1 MKRSLIIL
9 CAALAFI
16 SFSAGKDAYAFSYEF
31 SLGPDQIDLNH
42 NRAYTWGLNLSLGE
56 NEIIQAA
63 SLKLEGI
70 NNWKIEPNYLYVNLL
85 DNPHPGIKP
94 YGDQN
99 DGFKD
104 KFSGQGTYLFTFS
117 DSNHDNG
124 SNPAQDYTYNII
136 DLNLSALASYLST
149 IPGNRR
155 ANVGFGFDPDCHY
168 YFSSIQFTLL
178 TEVVPADPADPTGP
192 AGPVD
197 DPTGPNVDPPPPAN
211 PAGTTSIPE
220 PGTLILLGAGLTGL
234 AFFRRY
240 NLKK

>member
-9 CAALAFI
+9 CAVLAFI
-16 SFSAGKDAYAFSYEF
+16 SFSTGQDAYAVSYEF

-42 NRAYTWGLNLSLGE
+42 NRAYTWGFNLSLGE

-63 SLKLEGI
+63 SLTLEGI

-85 DNPHPGIKP
+85 DNPHPAIKP

-99 DGFKD
+99 DGFTD

-117 DSNHDNG
+117 DTDDYGNDIIYDFSNSD
-124 SNPAQDYTYNII
+124 
-136 DLNLSALASYLST
+136 LSALVSYLST

-155 ANVGFGFDPDCHY
+155 VNVGFGFDPDCHY
-168 YFSSIQFTLL
+168 YFSAIQFTLF
-178 TEVVPADPADPTGP
+178 TAPVVDPNPQPPIPDPNPVIDPVPAPPGP
-192 AGPVD
+192 ASV
-197 DPTGPNVDPPPPAN
+197 
-211 PAGTTSIPE
+211 PE
-220 PGTLILLGAGLTGL
+220 PGTLVLLGAGLSGL